1 MHVLAFGVNQKYITR
16 RDIICV
22 PHASVHGAAGKKR
35 RDFLPDTEKR
45 TSGEGAENTIPLTP
59 VSNILK
65 KLERKK
71 KEIYIPGIFVYICR
85 TYIRSDTGAIFFS
98 SCTPKKGAPSKQPDC
113 RDIKKENRYRYSLAR
128 RF

>member
-71 KEIYIPGIFVYICR
+71 NRNIYTR
-85 TYIRSDTGAIFFS
+85 YIRIYMSYVY
-98 SCTPKKGAPSKQPDC
+98 KK
-113 RDIKKENRYRYSLAR
+113 
-128 RF
+128 